1 MPSEKEVEEA
11 IRGLAD
17 PESDYRFK
25 SGYCIYLFRDAYLSM
40 KAERD
45 QFQRMLAEQGLRNG
59 RLVEERDKLKAIVD
73 VDTEML
79 NLADSFVYNYPGMA
93 KDYIGKAL
101 AMRDK
106 E

>member
-1 MPSEKEVEEA
+1 MPSEKEIEEA
-11 IRGLAD
+11 ISELRMKELGKDDLDYYAHLLA
-17 PESDYRFK
+17 S
-25 SGYCIYLFRDAYLSM
+25 AYLSM

>member
-1 MPSEKEVEEA
+1 MPSDKEIERTDLQCALEVVNY
-11 IRGLAD
+11 LAD
-17 PESDYRFK
+17 GAPYGIERHAA
-25 SGYCIYLFRDAYLSM
+25 IIRDAYLSM

-45 QFQRMLAEQGLRNG
+45 
-59 RLVEERDKLKAIVD
+59 KLKSIVD

>member
-11 IRGLAD
+11 IRGFAD

-45 QFQRMLAEQGLRNG
+45 NLQELLNVATGELDDACA
-59 RLVEERDKLKAIVD
+59 ERDKLKAIVD